1 MRRFIKASLMLLLM
15 IAFVVGCSS
24 DDDTNEPSDGGEGTS
39 EESTEGD
46 TENVP
51 TGGTIDVAFSAQP
64 ATFDPHMTTA
74 VATSDVVRNV
84 YETLVTIDDNHEF
97 IPMLA
102 DTYEIS
108 DDGLEITF
116 NLREGVLFHNGKEM
130 TSEDVVAS
138 MERWQEKSST
148 GQDQFADA
156 EFIADG
162 DYTVILKLPEQLSTA
177 LSVLSANMG
186 AFPAIMPKEVV
197 EGASETGVEEFIGTG
212 PFTFEEWTQDVSVH
226 MKKFDDYV
234 AREEEA
240 DGLGGKK
247 EALVD
252 DIYFHFVSDPST
264 RLAGMLSGE
273 YDVGHAIPHDNYDQV
288 EGNDMLDVHIVPGS
302 SQIITFNKKKGMF
315 SDKAA
320 REAVMLALDMDDLMQ
335 AAFAQ
340 EEFYEINH
348 NLVMPYLSGLFDSD
362 IGKELYE
369 TQDLDRA
376 KEIIEENGW
385 TGEEITILST
395 RDYDEVY
402 QFTVVM
408 QERLEQIGLNVDLD
422 VIDWPTFLERK
433 EDEDAFD
440 LLAVG
445 FGPQP
450 EPTSYLFLMEGPHSG
465 WTDDQEFHDLIDEFR
480 AQPTLEDTADAY
492 DEMMA
497 WNEEHIPFIKIG
509 DNNRIA
515 VTQST
520 LKNFKFVD
528 GFVLWNV
535 YKEE

>member
-1 MRRFIKASLMLLLM
+1 M
-15 IAFVVGCSS
+15 IAFVASCSS
-24 DDDTNEPSDGGEGTS
+24 GEDRSEPSGSEAATS
-39 EESTEGD
+39 EEPTERNM
-46 TENVP
+46 ENVP
-51 TGGTIDVAFSAQP
+51 TGGVIDVAYSAQP

-74 VATSDVVRNV
+74 VATTDVVRNV
-84 YETLVTIDDNHEF
+84 YETLITIDDDHEF

-102 DTYEIS
+102 DTYEVS
-108 DDGLEITF
+108 DDGLEIIF
-116 NLREGVLFHNGKEM
+116 YLREGVLFHNGKEM

-138 MERWQEKSST
+138 MERWQEKSNN

-177 LSVLSANMG
+177 LSVLSTNMG

-197 EGASETGVEEFIGTG
+197 EEAGETGVEEFIGTG
-212 PFTFEEWTQDVSVH
+212 PFIFEEWTQDVSVH

-234 AREEEA
+234 AREEKA
-240 DGLGGKK
+240 NGLGGKK

-252 DIYFHFVSDPST
+252 DINFHFISDPST

-273 YDVGHAIPHDNYDQV
+273 YDVEHSISYDNYDQV
-288 EGNDMLDVHIVPGS
+288 EGNDMLNIHIVPGS
-302 SQIITFNKKKGMF
+302 SQIITFNKKKGIF
-315 SDKAA
+315 VDKAA
-320 REAVMLALDMDDLMQ
+320 REAVMLALDMEELMQ

-340 EEFYEINH
+340 EEFYTINH

-362 IGKELYE
+362 IGKELHE
-369 TQDLDRA
+369 THDLDRA
-376 KEIIEENGW
+376 KEIIEENGL

-395 RDYDEVY
+395 RDYEEIY
-402 QFTVVM
+402 QMTVVI
-408 QERLEQIGLNVDLD
+408 QDRLEQIGLNVELD

-433 EDEDAFD
+433 EDENAFD
-440 LLAVG
+440 LLAAG
-445 FGPQP
+445 IGPQP
-450 EPTSYLFLMEGPHSG
+450 EPTSYLFLMKGPHSG
-465 WTDDQEFHDLIDEFR
+465 WTDEQEFHDLIEEFR
-480 AQPTLEDTADAY
+480 LQPSLDETKDVY

-497 WNEEHIPFIKIG
+497 WIDEHIPFIVVG